1 MATLGMRGTGSFAAD
16 HRPENYREKYLM
28 LEPNGSAPLTA
39 ILSMLP
45 SEATDDPEFHNFRK
59 DLPEFRFTHS
69 GAGTNSATTLTAT
82 SATDASFI
90 RIGMLMRN
98 FRTGEV
104 VKVTAKPTTTT
115 FTVTR
120 GVGASGTGVAI
131 RPTTPSL

>member
-1 MATLGMRGTGSFAAD
+1 MTTLGMRGTGSFAAD

-59 DLPEFRFTHS
+59 DLPSFTFTHS
-69 GAGTNSATTLTAT
+69 GTAANNATTLTA
-82 SATDASFI
+82 SAAGDAAFF
-90 RIGMLMRN
+90 RVGMLIRN

-104 VKVTAKPTTTT
+104 AKITALPSTTT
-115 FTVTR
+115 FTITR
-120 GVGASGTGVAI
+120 GFFGSG
-131 RPTTPSL
+131 LW

>member
-1 MATLGMRGTGSFAAD
+1 MATLGMRGTGSFADD

-45 SEATDDPEFHNFRK
+45 SEGTDDPEFHNFRK

-69 GAGTNSATTLTAT
+69 GTATNSGTTLTAS

-104 VKVTAKPTTTT
+104 VKVTAKPTT
-115 FTVTR
+115 
-120 GVGASGTGVAI
+120 S
-131 RPTTPSL
+131 